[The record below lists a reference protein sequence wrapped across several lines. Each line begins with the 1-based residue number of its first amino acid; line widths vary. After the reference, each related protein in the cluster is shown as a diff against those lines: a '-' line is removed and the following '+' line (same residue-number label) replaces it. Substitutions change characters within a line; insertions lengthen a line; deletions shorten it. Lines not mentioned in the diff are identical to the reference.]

1 MFNASSSGEKMEALL
16 TVTRLA
22 HVGSAIVVVGGT
34 VFLRFILMPVAERT
48 LSSADHELL
57 RDKILELWR
66 KVVHRSIIVFL
77 ISGFINYF
85 RSMPDHQGDPFYH
98 SMMGSKI
105 ILAMAVFFIS
115 MALVGRS
122 PRFES
127 FRNQRAKWLSINIV
141 LALVIVV
148 ISGVLKVRYKYSP
161 PASPVV
167 KASNPIQP

>member
-1 MFNASSSGEKMEALL
+1 
-16 TVTRLA
+16 
-22 HVGSAIVVVGGT
+22 
-34 VFLRFILMPVAERT
+34 MPVAERA
-48 LSSADHELL
+48 LSSADHEKL
-57 RDKILELWR
+57 RDQILGLWR
-66 KVVHRSIIVFL
+66 NVVHRSIIVFL

-85 RSMPDHQGDPFYH
+85 RSMPDHRGDPFYH
-98 SMMGSKI
+98 SVMGSKI

-127 FRNQRAKWLSINIV
+127 FRNQRAKWLTINIV

-161 PASPVV
+161 PAV
-167 KASNPIQP
+167 KATNSFQP